1 MKNFPLPNSLDDK
14 IIKTPLVSIC
24 IPVRNGA
31 KYIDLAVT
39 SILGQSY
46 QDFEVVIIDNC
57 SIDSTV
63 NIVNQILTRTNKI
76 KFYINDH
83 DIGLIENFNA
93 CLMRATGK
101 YVKFLC
107 ADDILLPNCLEEMV
121 SAIEAN
127 DSATLVTGGRLLINE
142 KGEVLAFKNYSKS
155 DSKILGKN
163 VVNRCL
169 FGANYIGEPSATMFR
184 RGVLDVGFNV
194 EFPHLVDLEMWFRI
208 LEKGD
213 LICISKPLC
222 AIRRH
227 ALQMTQKNI
236 QSDLL
241 VEDNVRL
248 FDLYKGKPYIK
259 YSRIALFGREL
270 RMAYRVWMSRKYIK
284 AERKNQILKIQSNYF
299 FYYLIIP
306 IASLTFHLLRK
317 IQYHFPI
324 LNARKY

>member
-1 MKNFPLPNSLDDK
+1 MDEK
-14 IIKTPLVSIC
+14 IIKRPLVSIC

-31 KYIDLAVT
+31 KFIDQAVT

-57 SIDSTV
+57 SIDNTV
-63 NIVNQILTRTNKI
+63 KIINEIIDRTNKI
-76 KFYINDH
+76 KFYKNDH
-83 DIGLIENFNA
+83 NIGLIENFNA
-93 CLMRATGK
+93 CLKRASGK
-101 YVKFLC
+101 YIKFLC

-127 DSATLVTGGRLLINE
+127 DSASLVTGGRLLVNE

-155 DSKILGKN
+155 DSLIPGKN
-163 VVNRCL
+163 VINRCL

-184 RGVLDVGFNV
+184 RGVLNDGFNIN
-194 EFPHLVDLEMWFRI
+194 FPHLVDLEMWFRI

-227 ALQMTQKNI
+227 ELQMTQKNI

-248 FDLYKGKPYIK
+248 FDMYKGKPYIK
-259 YSRIALFGREL
+259 YSHIATFGREM
-270 RMAYRVWMSRKYIK
+270 RMAYRIWMSRKYIQN
-284 AERKNQILKIQSNYF
+284 ERKNQILKIQSNYF
-299 FYYLIIP
+299 FYYLLIP
-306 IASLTFHLLRK
+306 LANLTLRFLRK
-317 IQYHFPI
+317 LQYHFFSM
-324 LNARKY
+324 LNARKF